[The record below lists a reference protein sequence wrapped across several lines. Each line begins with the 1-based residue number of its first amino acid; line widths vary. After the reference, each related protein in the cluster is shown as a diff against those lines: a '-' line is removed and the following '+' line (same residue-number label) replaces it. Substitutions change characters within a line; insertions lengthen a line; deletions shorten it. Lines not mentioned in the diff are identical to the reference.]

1 MTWSPNTREETQNY
15 IQRGIADRKQEPRR
29 NYELAVVL
37 PAEDRQIRGCSLG
50 ILDLENHEGEIG
62 YILNRDFWGQGYGT
76 ETATALLRFGFEQL
90 DLHRIVA
97 TCDRYNIGSA
107 RVLEKVGM
115 RREGH
120 FVEHKWEKGKWCD
133 SYYFAMLLSEWAGH
147 GLANP
152 RRTPKR

>member
-1 MTWSPNTREETQNY
+1 M
-15 IQRGIADRKQEPRR
+15 
-29 NYELAVVL
+29 
-37 PAEDRQIRGCSLG
+37 PAEDRLIRGWSLG
-50 ILDLENHEGEIG
+50 TLDLENHEGEIR

-107 RVLEKVGM
+107 GVLEKVGM
-115 RREGH
+115 RGEGH
-120 FVEHKWEKGKWCD
+120 FLEHKWEKGKWCD